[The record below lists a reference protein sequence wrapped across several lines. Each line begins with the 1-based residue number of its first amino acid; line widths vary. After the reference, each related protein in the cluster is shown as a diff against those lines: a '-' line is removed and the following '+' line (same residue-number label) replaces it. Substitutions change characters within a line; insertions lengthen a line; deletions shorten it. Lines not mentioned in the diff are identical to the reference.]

1 MGVSLCGVWPKSL
14 RLNSGTLKMAWH
26 QHIRSLPDA
35 VKDHAFVQGANL
47 LASCFRAPKGENRVD
62 QARDAA
68 ADHPQPET

>member
-1 MGVSLCGVWPKSL
+1 
-14 RLNSGTLKMAWH
+14 MAWH

-68 ADHPQPET
+68 ADHPQPKT